1 VEVTIRVQQLN
12 HAPVKNGRVK
22 AGEGLHLDVSRIRR
36 VFAWRRRLYVAY
48 ETDKIDYYKQ
58 FAEQPPPYAVELRH
72 KVEKYEVDICNKCKS
87 VIEWDADE
95 PFCPR
100 GCHDHY
106 DDWSYVTEVRRRLVV
121 EAPKVSEEVGQF
133 VEKAFKV
140 WAEFAASEFRN
151 LAGGC
156 RPQFRLNEV
165 DFSLYEA
172 NVVGLGVVENPTFK
186 CSDYDS
192 PEVEERRYDGR
203 YIAVEITMGTGL
215 EVLLY
220 KFTGEPDLSVMHQLH
235 EEHAAKKREEEER
248 RRKAEEEARRRMEEE
263 EKKWGDPAKVA
274 EAIRAALPQWA
285 DGAVVVAKSICGE
298 DCDVYYNVH
307 PIKRS
312 QRGSGYYYSPEW
324 RTLQIQVP
332 DRFLEKLADH
342 VVLRDGRILKVQ
354 RTEGSGKYVT
364 LKPA

>member
-1 VEVTIRVQQLN
+1 MEITIRVQRLN
-12 HAPVKNGRVK
+12 HLQVKNGRIK

-36 VFAWRRRLYVAY
+36 VFAWRRKLYVAY
-48 ETDKIDYYKQ
+48 ETDKIDYYRQ
-58 FAEQPPPYAVELRH
+58 FAEEPPPYAVELRH
-72 KVEKYEVDICNKCKS
+72 EVEKYEVDVCNKCKS

-106 DDWSYVTEVRRRLVV
+106 DDWSYTTEVRRRLVI
-121 EAPKVSEEVGQF
+121 EAPRVSQEVGQF

-140 WAEFAASEFRN
+140 KAELATSEFRN

-156 RPQFRLNEV
+156 RPLFKLAEV
-165 DFSLYEA
+165 DFSLYQV
-172 NVVGLGVVENPTFK
+172 NVVGLGVVNDPEFE

-192 PEVEERRYDGR
+192 FEIEKRRYDGK
-203 YIAVEITMGTGL
+203 YIAVRVTAGTGL

-220 KFTGEPDLSVMHQLH
+220 KFEGEPDLSVMHQLH
-235 EEHAAKKREEEER
+235 EEYMAKKREEEER

-263 EKKWGDPAKVA
+263 ERKWGNPAKVA
-274 EAIRAALPQWA
+274 EAIKAALPQWA
-285 DGAVVVAKSICGE
+285 DGAVVVAKSVSGE
-298 DCDVYYNVH
+298 DRDVYYNVY

-324 RTLQIQVP
+324 RRLQIQVP
-332 DRFLEKLADH
+332 DRYMEKLADH
-342 VVLRDGRILKVQ
+342 IILRDGRVVKVQ
-354 RTEGSGKYVT
+354 KAESSGRYVA
-364 LKPA
+364 LAV